1 MASSQIVNDVAL
13 IIQKVMV
20 LKMNV
25 FIWYIFNQTSLSST
39 GFALP
44 VCCHVQKDERVSQL
58 DKFCSN
64 RPC

>member
-25 FIWYIFNQTSLSST
+25 FIWYIFNQTSLEST

-44 VCCHVQKDERVSQL
+44 VCCHMKQAERISQL
-58 DKFCSN
+58 D
-64 RPC
+64 